1 MVQKKLPLIKS
12 TSSFKLH
19 IPISVEAKIR
29 HLCSV
34 VHDVE
39 WSGTLFYKATGSL
52 DDGTFEAT
60 CVDLFV
66 MDIGSS
72 GYTEFKES
80 ADVIS
85 YRIDN
90 DLLEDG
96 IMEGLI
102 HSHNSMAKQYCFI

>member
-1 MVQKKLPLIKS
+1 M
-12 TSSFKLH
+12 F
-19 IPISVEAKIR
+19 IPKEVEAKIR

-39 WSGTLFYKATGSL
+39 WSGTLFYRYNGSL
-52 DDGTFEAT
+52 DDGTFKVT

-72 GYTEFKES
+72 VYTEFKES

-90 DLLEDG
+90 DLLGDD

-102 HSHNSMAKQYCFI
+102 HSHNNMAK